1 MHRVPLYLFVALA
14 GLVGAPPAVAA
25 TWSPAAPVPAGANA
39 GTPSAAIAADGTEVL
54 AFVDANGIDASVRAP
69 GASDFGAPETIAP
82 PAPPGGA
89 VRNLLLVQVPGAETV
104 ALWSVSAPGMPE
116 RIEWAARPP
125 GGAFGAVH
133 EVSRAG
139 LPADASTDMMTATAG
154 ANGDVVLALGAE
166 GTEPDGRFGLRVYG
180 TVRPAGGEFDNPD
193 ALSALGSLSPDVA
206 VGPDGD
212 AVVAW
217 LEGGSTR
224 PGAIRAA
231 HRPPGG
237 AFAPPATLDRTTG
250 RGLGQPFVAAGAGG
264 ETVAMWY
271 RRDRST
277 KRVYFAVRPAGAD
290 RFGRRGT
297 LGSAPT
303 RRYALAGG
311 PQGDVA
317 AVWDDAGPVL
327 TVRRRAPGHG
337 FGAPVRLSHQ
347 PAVRTIDGSITGDGT
362 LIAAWQNAF
371 ASDRTDLSVA
381 GQAPA
386 GRRTELVRLQAPAA
400 SVSSFSLATGAAG
413 NAFAAWT
420 LFGRAPRWSARG

>member
-54 AFVDANGIDASVRAP
+54 AFVDANGVDASVRAP

-166 GTEPDGRFGLRVYG
+166 GTEPDGRFGLRCTG
-180 TVRPAGGEFDNPD
+180 R
-193 ALSALGSLSPDVA
+193 SAP
-206 VGPDGD
+206 
-212 AVVAW
+212 
-217 LEGGSTR
+217 
-224 PGAIRAA
+224 RAA
-231 HRPPGG
+231 SS
-237 AFAPPATLDRTTG
+237 TIRT
-250 RGLGQPFVAAGAGG
+250 R
-264 ETVAMWY
+264 
-271 RRDRST
+271 
-277 KRVYFAVRPAGAD
+277 
-290 RFGRRGT
+290 
-297 LGSAPT
+297 
-303 RRYALAGG
+303 
-311 PQGDVA
+311 
-317 AVWDDAGPVL
+317 
-327 TVRRRAPGHG
+327 
-337 FGAPVRLSHQ
+337 
-347 PAVRTIDGSITGDGT
+347 
-362 LIAAWQNAF
+362 
-371 ASDRTDLSVA
+371 
-381 GQAPA
+381 
-386 GRRTELVRLQAPAA
+386 
-400 SVSSFSLATGAAG
+400 
-413 NAFAAWT
+413 
-420 LFGRAPRWSARG
+420 